1 MGRVMADDNK
11 SNRNRLIPLDEWA
24 REALTIWKQ
33 ETARVAALTP
43 EQLQAEIEAMSPED
57 RRYVE
62 HGY

>member
-1 MGRVMADDNK
+1 MAADDDK
-11 SNRNRLIPLDEWA
+11 PNRNRIVPPDEWA
-24 REALTIWKQ
+24 REALTVWKQ